1 VKEEVHSHSMAENSV
16 YLSKKDPQEKKGPG
30 TEERTEPYSC
40 TEFRLSAFH
49 FDHSLLCMK
58 NGSSLS
64 SSFPIDCLR
73 ADPHT
78 DIESV

>member
-1 VKEEVHSHSMAENSV
+1 MGENSV
-16 YLSKKDPQEKKGPG
+16 YLSKKDPQEKKGPEA
-30 TEERTEPYSC
+30 EERTEPYSC
-40 TEFRLSAFH
+40 TVHNSVSFVRFPFRPLAP
-49 FDHSLLCMK
+49 M